1 MTPEEVGGKE
11 GPGAWGEG
19 KQVGSA
25 GLSLPAAPAA
35 CPASTLKQGL
45 DMLDT
50 CWSAGMETQ
59 AMVLLTFSVSQGH
72 THPSGSKERRAG
84 CHPVLQRRNQARP
97 PAQVVQTVRDQA

>member
-11 GPGAWGEG
+11 GPGA
-19 KQVGSA
+19 KGSRWA
-25 GLSLPAAPAA
+25 ALACPCLLLLLPARHQPLNRGW
-35 CPASTLKQGL
+35 T
-45 DMLDT
+45 MLDT

-72 THPSGSKERRAG
+72 MHPSGSKERKAG
-84 CHPVLQRRNQARP
+84 CHPVLQMRNQARP